1 MFSFF
6 YFLLFV
12 KSERIICHL
21 FQNAIYYPRDS
32 AKLPYPPHNNLN
44 VKRMKLHLPKALLS
58 FLILATT
65 ALPVYADNIIEVGR
79 VTKEYS
85 GTNGDTSTLPSQ
97 SGVYDYT
104 ANTGEQDLTLT
115 GNDKVGTFDGD
126 GNLIT
131 TFSKY
136 QADDA
141 LLGSVTHSWSDNGV
155 ITQNFKVDGT
165 LAITGTSQ
173 VVLGGQY
180 KVNDEDLFAPDH
192 DEYTGVIANKVVVT
206 DQGYLQSY
214 NAQVGTLD
222 AQGGTVKLHTG
233 MYQGNT
239 GMRLEGA
246 KDSKQ
251 VQIHH
256 ALKVSGTANVT
267 IGTITKDGSAKDEH
281 IATAFGSFT
290 YVGNPELSEG
300 EDEETDVDNYVTS
313 VEDYNIHSS
322 QITQEGGTLNVYG
335 KSLSIGGLNIEQSGG
350 TMAISTGQNKKT
362 ENNQVTAEAPM
373 CHFLADYGDSTIT
386 QSGAKGT
393 TLSIGL
399 IKAYNS
405 QYNSV
410 IKSLQINGKP
420 VPDINPSLTV
430 SQTGTGTINLNGVYF
445 FNQKTNEASTEKSTI
460 TQSGGGIINLNGAY
474 EGATFDI
481 TQKENGGTIN
491 LNGNMTAGQVSQSA
505 GTLNIGENVTLTA
518 DSVSVGSD
526 MVVNGSLTAATEDSL
541 LTIVGQGHLTNDG
554 AIGMDILLEGGELTA
569 VDGSSFADV
578 VATSGTIYLGDAVS
592 FDSLTLGSNAEI
604 ALYTLRNAPN
614 GVTVYVGKGGAVAD
628 NVTIGNN
635 VTFVVETEGT
645 AEDLVGQNLTIF
657 QKQDG
662 TTYDLDE
669 AKLIVKDSTGTE
681 TELSFSS
688 NGDGTVNITGN
699 IPEPTTATLS
709 LLALAAL
716 AARRRRAA

>member
-1 MFSFF
+1 M
-6 YFLLFV
+6 
-12 KSERIICHL
+12 
-21 FQNAIYYPRDS
+21 
-32 AKLPYPPHNNLN
+32 
-44 VKRMKLHLPKALLS
+44 
-58 FLILATT
+58 ATT
-65 ALPVYADNIIEVGR
+65 AISGYAENIEVGR

-115 GNDKVGTFDGD
+115 GNDKVGTFDED

-136 QADDA
+136 QADDD
-141 LLGSVTHSWSDNGV
+141 LNLWGENNVTHTWSDNGV

-180 KVNDEDLFAPDH
+180 KVNDEDLDWTSIAAPDY

-300 EDEETDVDNYVTS
+300 EDEETDVDNYVTN

-322 QITQEGGTLNVYG
+322 QITQKGGTLNVYG

-405 QYNSV
+405 QYDSV
-410 IKSLQINGKP
+410 VKSLQINGKP

-526 MVVNGSLTAATEDSL
+526 MVVNGNLTAATEDSL
-541 LTIVGQGHLTNDG
+541 LSIVGQGHLENSG
-554 AIGMDILLEGGELTA
+554 SIGMDILLEGGELTA
-569 VDGSSFADV
+569 VNGSTFTNV

-604 ALYTLRNAPN
+604 ALYTLRNAQN

-635 VTFVVETEGT
+635 VTFIVETEDT

-662 TTYDLDE
+662 TIYDLDE

-681 TELSFSS
+681 TEVSFSS

>member
-1 MFSFF
+1 
-6 YFLLFV
+6 
-12 KSERIICHL
+12 
-21 FQNAIYYPRDS
+21 
-32 AKLPYPPHNNLN
+32 
-44 VKRMKLHLPKALLS
+44 MKLHLPKALLS
-58 FLILATT
+58 LLILATT
-65 ALPVYADNIIEVGR
+65 AISGYAENIEVGR

-104 ANTGEQDLTLT
+104 AKTGKQDLTLT
-115 GNDKVGTFDGD
+115 GNDKVGTFDEN

-136 QADDA
+136 QADDDFN
-141 LLGSVTHSWSDNGV
+141 LFGENKVTHTWSGNGV

-180 KVNDEDLFAPDH
+180 KVNDEDLDWPSIVAPDY

-267 IGTITKDGSAKDEH
+267 IGTTTKDGSAQDEH

-300 EDEETDVDNYVTS
+300 EDEETDVDNYVTN

-350 TMAISTGQNKKT
+350 TMAISTGQNQKT

-405 QYNSV
+405 QYDSV

-445 FNQKTNEASTEKSTI
+445 FNQKTNAASTEKSTI

-481 TQKENGGTIN
+481 TQEENGGTIN

-505 GTLNIGENVTLTA
+505 GTLNIGKDVTLTA

-541 LTIVGQGHLTNDG
+541 LSIVGQGHLENSG
-554 AIGMDILLEGGELTA
+554 SIGMDILLEGGELTA
-569 VDGSSFADV
+569 VDGSTFTNV

-604 ALYTLRNAPN
+604 ALYTLRNAQN

>member
-1 MFSFF
+1 MSSHSKCDT
-6 YFLLFV
+6 V
-12 KSERIICHL
+12 PP
-21 FQNAIYYPRDS
+21 AIAQTALYQ
-32 AKLPYPPHNNLN
+32 KNNQY

-58 FLILATT
+58 LLILATT
-65 ALPVYADNIIEVGR
+65 AISGYAENIEVGR

-115 GNDKVGTFDGD
+115 GNDKVGTFDED

-136 QADDA
+136 QADDD
-141 LLGSVTHSWSDNGV
+141 LNLWGENNVTHTWSDNGV

-180 KVNDEDLFAPDH
+180 KVNDEDLDWTSIAAPDY

-300 EDEETDVDNYVTS
+300 EDEETDVDNYVTN

-322 QITQEGGTLNVYG
+322 QITQKGGTLNVYG

-405 QYNSV
+405 QYDSV
-410 IKSLQINGKP
+410 VKSLQINGKP

-526 MVVNGSLTAATEDSL
+526 MVVNGNLTAATEDSL
-541 LTIVGQGHLTNDG
+541 LSIVGQGHLENSG
-554 AIGMDILLEGGELTA
+554 SIGMDILLEGGELTA
-569 VDGSSFADV
+569 VNGSTFTNV

-604 ALYTLRNAPN
+604 ALYTLRNAQN

-635 VTFVVETEGT
+635 VTFIVETEDT

-662 TTYDLDE
+662 TIYDLDE

-681 TELSFSS
+681 TEVSFSS

>member
-1 MFSFF
+1 
-6 YFLLFV
+6 
-12 KSERIICHL
+12 
-21 FQNAIYYPRDS
+21 
-32 AKLPYPPHNNLN
+32 
-44 VKRMKLHLPKALLS
+44 MKLHLPKALLVS
-58 FLILATT
+58 LISAATSIIG
-65 ALPVYADNIIEVGR
+65 YAENIEVGR
-79 VTKEYS
+79 VTAQYS

-104 ANTGEQDLTLT
+104 ATTGNQNLTLT
-115 GNDKVGTFDGD
+115 GNDKVGTFDEN

-131 TFSKY
+131 TPFSKY

-141 LLGSVTHSWSDNGV
+141 LFGSVKHSWSGNGV

-165 LAITGTSQ
+165 LAITGSSQ
-173 VVLGGQY
+173 VILGGQY
-180 KVNDEDLFAPDH
+180 KINDEDFLASDY
-192 DEYTGVIANKVVVT
+192 DEYTGVIANKVIIS
-206 DQGYLQSY
+206 DNGKLQSY

-222 AQGGTVKLHTG
+222 AQGGTVALHTG
-233 MYQGNT
+233 MYQGNQS
-239 GMRLEGA
+239 MRLEGA

-267 IGTITKDGSAKDEH
+267 IGTTTKDGSAKDEH

-300 EDEETDVDNYVTS
+300 EDEETDVDNYVTN
-313 VEDYNIHSS
+313 VEAYNIHSS
-322 QITQEGGTLNVYG
+322 KITQEGGTLNVYG

-350 TMAISTGQNKKT
+350 TMAISTGQNIKT
-362 ENNQVTAEAPM
+362 ENNKVTQAPM

-386 QSGAKGT
+386 QSGAEGT

-405 QYNSV
+405 YYDSV
-410 IKSLQINGKP
+410 VKSLQINNIP
-420 VPDINPSLTV
+420 ITDINPSLTV

-445 FNQKTNEASTEKSTI
+445 FNQKTKAASTDKSTI
-460 TQSGGGIINLNGAY
+460 TQSGGGTINLNGAY

-481 TQKENGGTIN
+481 TQKDNGGTIN

-505 GTLNIGENVTLTA
+505 GKLNIGENVTLTA

-526 MVVNGSLTAATEDSL
+526 MTVSGSLTAAGEDSL
-541 LTIVGQGHLTNDG
+541 LTIVGQGHLKNSG
-554 AIGMDILLEGGELTA
+554 SIGMDILLEGGELTA
-569 VDGSSFADV
+569 VDGSTFTNV

-614 GVTVYVGKGGAVAD
+614 GVTVYVSKGGAVAND
-628 NVTIGNN
+628 VTIGNN

-662 TTYDLDE
+662 STYNLDE

-681 TELSFSS
+681 TELSFRS
-688 NGDGTVNITGN
+688 NGDGSVNITGN
-699 IPEPTTATLS
+699 IPEPATATLS

-716 AARRRRAA
+716 AARRRR